1 MGILMK
7 NGSLLEKKTFQGFTS
22 MHIAAQADQ
31 IPSIVFLQELNA
43 DINAND
49 CKGSTP
55 LHWAAYT
62 GFLSF
67 NI

>member
-1 MGILMK
+1 M
-7 NGSLLEKKTFQGFTS
+7 EKRTFQGFST

-31 IPSIVFLQELNA
+31 VASIVYLQGLNAELNA
-43 DINAND
+43 RD

-62 GFLSF
+62 GFLI
-67 NI
+67 NL